1 MDFFFFGGGGVGW
14 GQCSIRAQAK
24 LAQYPGPELKGNT
37 SLEGKKLPTS
47 ENTTAANLF
56 LLQGKKVEVKR

>member
-1 MDFFFFGGGGVGW
+1 MEFFFFWGGGGG
-14 GQCSIRAQAK
+14 GQYSIRAQAK
-24 LAQYPGPELKGNT
+24 LAQYPGPELKGNK

-56 LLQGKKVEVKR
+56 FYKVKRWR